1 MADQVSIPDNLKQR
15 FSQFNSI
22 AEVTQRLQERIVQIN
37 EANKRAAGEK
47 DATAKAYHKQVDE
60 PTQNLSGLVEEIAK
74 LFGVTATRG
83 TLAAQTLEDA
93 AEDARE
99 QVEAWKPPEN
109 LPK

>member
-1 MADQVSIPDNLKQR
+1 MADQLSVPDNLKNR

-22 AEVTQRLQERIVQIN
+22 AEVTQRLRERIDQIN

-60 PTQNLSGLVEEIAK
+60 PTQNLSNLVDQIGK

-83 TLAAQTLEDA
+83 GLAAQSLEDA

-99 QVEAWKPPEN
+99 QVEAWKTHEN
-109 LPK
+109 EPK